1 MLVEEE
7 GRKNEWKGTG
17 VLLVCMKGS
26 GLIKCVH
33 TRHTAYMGPE
43 EEIKYVGVWYRTC

>member
-1 MLVEEE
+1 MN
-7 GRKNEWKGTG
+7 GRMNGRER
-17 VLLVCMKGS
+17 VLLGCMKGS

-33 TRHTAYMGPE
+33 TRHTAYIGPE